1 MNMYRFFLMTVFVF
15 TCVIGSGAPVAVAE
29 DAPSTSGKAVSTRD
43 PGIPLDQL
51 ELLLKPL
58 TKTELVIEA
67 DAWLQILKAKVKQI
81 SDAEIAVKKKNEQI
95 AKAEE
100 VADAAKEAKDAAEE
114 ARKAKE
120 TSQPGWWPG
129 GRQGGRGGC

>member
-1 MNMYRFFLMTVFVF
+1 MKRYRFFLMTVFVF
-15 TCVIGSGAPVAVAE
+15 TCVIGSEAPVVAAE
-29 DAPSTSGKAVSTRD
+29 EAPSMSGNAVSTRD

-51 ELLLKPL
+51 ELLLRPL

-100 VADAAKEAKDAAEE
+100 VVDAAKAAREAAEE

-120 TSQPGWWPG
+120 TASREG
-129 GRQGGRGGC
+129 GLEAMAFT